1 MKHRITLLLALAAVL
16 FWNGCSE
23 QDTNVSGPNSLGSI
37 DPTTYVA
44 VGNSLTAGMQSGGV
58 VDEFQRYCF
67 PNLIATQLGT
77 ASFVQPLIP
86 VPGTGAIMKLT
97 SITPVTIVTGETS
110 VTPPSNSTHPAPY
123 HNLGIPGAILYDAID
138 ESSIAQRAQQRSNPY
153 YLLYMRDQTLFGKSL
168 IEQALKLKPT
178 VMTFWLGANDV
189 LGYVASGGTRG
200 TNTGAGGGTP
210 QTLPTEA
217 VVFRTL
223 YATALNAI
231 KTASPST
238 KVIVGTIPNP
248 TVIPLCTVVP
258 RQIPNPQNPTQLLS
272 IYYKKKDGSVQ
283 TVGSED
289 YVLLTAQA
297 QFARG
302 FGLTP
307 STPLESAYVLDKD
320 EIAIAN
326 AAINDFNTIIK
337 DEAAKAGYA
346 VADVATRFETIARDG
361 YHAAGETYTFAYISG
376 GLFSLDGVHPTSRG
390 HALLANIFI
399 EAMNKA
405 YGANI
410 PFVQLSD
417 IPAFPAPTGTARIN
431 PLQPAMAPGDLERAL
446 SVFMH

>member
-1 MKHRITLLLALAAVL
+1 MKHRIPLLLALAAV
-16 FWNGCSE
+16 FVWNGCSDE
-23 QDTNVSGPNSLGSI
+23 DTNVSGPNSLGSI

-44 VGNSLTAGMQSGGV
+44 IGNSLSSGQQSGGV
-58 VDEFQRYCF
+58 VESYQRYSF
-67 PNLIATQLGT
+67 PNLIAGQLGT
-77 ASFVQPLIP
+77 SSFVQPLIP
-86 VPGTGAIMKLT
+86 SPGTGTFMVLK
-97 SITPVTIVTGETS
+97 SITPLSIVTGES
-110 VTPPSNSTHPAPY
+110 VVTPPSNSTHPAPY

-138 ESSIAQRAQQRSNPY
+138 ESSILDRAQQRGNPY
-153 YLLYMRDQTLFGKSL
+153 YLLYMRDQALFGKSL

-248 TVIPLCTVVP
+248 TVIPFCTVVP

-272 IYYKKKDGSVQ
+272 IYYKRKDGSVQ

-307 STPLESAYVLDKD
+307 LNPLESAYVLDKD

-337 DEAAKAGYA
+337 EEATKVGYA
-346 VADVATRFETIARDG
+346 VADVASAFDGIARDG
-361 YHAAGETYTFAYISG
+361 YHAAGESYSFAYISG

-390 HALLANIFI
+390 HGVLANIFI

-410 PFVQLSD
+410 PFVRLPD
-417 IPAFPAPTGTARIN
+417 IPAFPAPTGTAKFN